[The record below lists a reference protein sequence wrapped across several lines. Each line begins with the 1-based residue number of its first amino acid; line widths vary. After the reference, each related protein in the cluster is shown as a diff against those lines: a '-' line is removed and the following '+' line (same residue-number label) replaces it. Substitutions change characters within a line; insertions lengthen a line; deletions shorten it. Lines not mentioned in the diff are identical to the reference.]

1 MGAVLE
7 QEFDDGR
14 HPILF
19 FNKKLSGAECNY
31 AVVEKECF
39 AIVQVVK
46 TLRNFLEGKE
56 FTINTD
62 HAPLQWLH
70 KMKTSNQ
77 RLLRWSLILQEFS
90 FTISYIAGKTN
101 IVADVLSRC
110 DDIQLSPECYIY
122 SCLYFHI

>member
-1 MGAVLE
+1 MV
-7 QEFDDGR
+7 
-14 HPILF
+14 IL
-19 FNKKLSGAECNY
+19 LLPL
-31 AVVEKECF
+31 F
-39 AIVQVVK
+39 AIVWVVE

-70 KMKTSNQ
+70 KIKTSYQ

-101 IVADVLSRC
+101 IATDVLSSC
-110 DDIQLSPECYIY
+110 DDI
-122 SCLYFHI
+122 